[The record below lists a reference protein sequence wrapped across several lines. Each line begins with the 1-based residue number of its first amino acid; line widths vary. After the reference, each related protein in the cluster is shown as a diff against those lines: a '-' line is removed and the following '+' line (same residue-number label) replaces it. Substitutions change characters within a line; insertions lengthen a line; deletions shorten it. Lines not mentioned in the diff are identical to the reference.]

1 MKNESFS
8 PGDIVHSKSEWGH
21 MRKEYPTQRRRSCP
35 EQNMLVIS
43 AEPVY
48 DRDGDEQ
55 VQNLRVLLDGEEWFI
70 SSTNVILT
78 MENDN
83 A

>member
-8 PGDIVHSKSEWGH
+8 SGDIVHSKGEWGH
-21 MRKEYPTQRRRSCP
+21 MWKEDLVQHRRACP

-48 DRDGDEQ
+48 DRNGDEQ

-78 MENDN
+78 RENDN